1 MALDFRAQM
10 FGGNKRK
17 INNQAVIGAMLQ
29 DSKASM
35 RCQPVSFILCSGCEV
50 FSTVVILKTG

>member
-17 INNQAVIGAMLQ
+17 INNQAVIEAVLHGLYSLAAI
-29 DSKASM
+29 SASLIYITF
-35 RCQPVSFILCSGCEV
+35 RL
-50 FSTVVILKTG
+50 

>member
-17 INNQAVIGAMLQ
+17 INNQAVIEAVLHG
-29 DSKASM
+29 STASL
-35 RCQPVSFILCSGCEV
+35 RCQTVSFILCSGSEV
-50 FSTVVILKTG
+50 FSIVVI